1 MPLCPQI
8 TNTPITVTQ
17 TADFTVS
24 SVVPA
29 VPDTA
34 DGLANTFTTLAD
46 GTQVF
51 YQDAEPTSPPFTLR
65 KGDLWFDTNDGNKLY
80 YYTGTAWVSAR
91 DAGIQAAQT
100 TADGKNKIF
109 RQTTPPTATAIG
121 DTWFDTDDGNKLYY
135 WTGSAWVS
143 VQDNAIATAQ
153 ATADSKIK
161 TFYQTSAPT
170 ATGVGDIWFDTDA
183 GFKQYRW
190 NGSTWQ
196 SVQDTSIAA
205 AQSAADAA
213 AAAATAAQTTAN
225 GKNRVYRQTS
235 QPTGG
240 TYAEGDLWFDTD
252 DDNRI
257 YRYTSGSWATAVPL
271 GNNALGNLSANKITS
286 GSIDASVITVSNIN
300 AGNISTGTLAADRIA
315 AASITG
321 SKLVA
326 GTITATQIATG
337 TITAS
342 QIAAGTITG
351 STIAAATITGSN
363 IAANTITASQ
373 IAAGTITATQIAAG
387 TITATQISSSYVYAG
402 TIAASQITAGT
413 LTGFLIQTS
422 SSTTAVTLDGSTNS
436 MYFKYLGTIYGHILP
451 AASGSVMIHYG
462 SSANPSGTSYPQMYV
477 GASAVYLA
485 QSGSRYAV
493 VDNLG
498 LAVGG
503 SIDATLDVTAN
514 RDLFTPNHT
523 TVTDAAN
530 GRVTITLGRVTR
542 STASSQRYKENITPI
557 RDIAELDPKKL
568 LDIPVR
574 AFTYREDYLSD
585 TDSRFGA
592 LIPGFIAEEVD
603 AIYPTAAD
611 YEDGDVESWNDRM
624 IVPGMLALIQDLY
637 KEVQTLKGE

>member
-17 TADFTVS
+17 TADFTVT

-29 VPDTA
+29 VADTA
-34 DGLANTFTTLAD
+34 DGLAATIDQIVLNSGA
-46 GTQVF
+46 VVY
-51 YQDAEPTSPPFTLR
+51 YQNDAPTDPPNDL
-65 KGDLWFDTNDGNKLY
+65 KEGDIWFDTNDGNKQY
-80 YYTGTAWVSAR
+80 YYTGTAWVSVQDTAI
-91 DAGIQAAQT
+91 AAAQSAATAAQT
-100 TADGKNKIF
+100 TADGKN
-109 RQTTPPTATAIG
+109 
-121 DTWFDTDDGNKLYY
+121 
-135 WTGSAWVS
+135 
-143 VQDNAIATAQ
+143 
-153 ATADSKIK
+153 
-161 TFYQTSAPT
+161 
-170 ATGVGDIWFDTDA
+170 
-183 GFKQYRW
+183 
-190 NGSTWQ
+190 
-196 SVQDTSIAA
+196 
-205 AQSAADAA
+205 
-213 AAAATAAQTTAN
+213 
-225 GKNRVYRQTS
+225 RVYRQTT
-235 QPTGG
+235 QPTTGPF
-240 TYAEGDLWFDTD
+240 AEGDLWFDTD

-257 YRYTSGSWATAVPL
+257 YRYTSGSWGTAVAL

-286 GSIDASVITVSNIN
+286 GSIDASVITVSNLN
-300 AGNISTGTLAADRIA
+300 AGNISTGTLNADRIA
-315 AASITG
+315 SASITG
-321 SKLVA
+321 TK
-326 GTITATQIATG
+326 
-337 TITAS
+337 
-342 QIAAGTITG
+342 IAAGTIT
-351 STIAAATITGSN
+351 ASN
-363 IAANTITASQ
+363 IATN
-373 IAAGTITATQIAAG
+373 TITATQIAAG
-387 TITATQISSSYVYAG
+387 TITATQIASNTITATQISSSYVYAG
-402 TIAASQITAGT
+402 TINANQINAGT

-451 AASGSVMIHYG
+451 ATSGSVMIHYG
-462 SSANPSGTSYPQMYV
+462 STATPNGTAYPQMYV
-477 GASAVYLA
+477 GSSAVFLA
-485 QSGSRYAV
+485 QSASRYAL
-493 VDNLG
+493 VDSSG
-498 LAVGG
+498 LDVGG
-503 SIDATLDVTAN
+503 SIDATLDITAQ